1 MIEKMQKYSFLVYH
15 KEYDRFVEDLY
26 NIGVVDVI
34 NKEINSVVNEKLDDK
49 ISLIKQYAAATS
61 FLNKKSKLQLPDNV
75 NVDYV
80 PSEDSILTAYKK
92 LREKEEAVNQ
102 SINQI
107 KRDKEALLPW
117 GNFSFET
124 IENIHKAG
132 YTIKFFH

>member
-80 PSEDSILTAYKK
+80 PSEDSILTINHARANVPATAMTA
-92 LREKEEAVNQ
+92 LRTTAR
-102 SINQI
+102 SG
-107 KRDKEALLPW
+107 RR
-117 GNFSFET
+117 FR
-124 IENIHKAG
+124 
-132 YTIKFFH
+132 